1 MTIRKLYETYD
12 QPQNDQEMQSHMQ
25 TQQPSKILSMD
36 QFIDN
41 TDEID
46 NTDPM
51 ADPMAD
57 QMAEPIP
64 GPMADQMAEPI
75 PGPMA
80 DPMANQQTA
89 LPAFDPM
96 NLTVSQFIERC
107 DKINPLVCM
116 GLSTFIEANSE
127 ALANEV
133 NGGEEFDLDKEA
145 NLDFPPVAA
154 PETKANDFSL
164 DQPEADLDFPQ
175 EAEPTAI

>member
-12 QPQNDQEMQSHMQ
+12 QPQDDQGMQSHMQ
-25 TQQPSKILSMD
+25 TTVPPKILSMD

-51 ADPMAD
+51 ADPIAEPMTD
-57 QMAEPIP
+57 PMTEPMAEP
-64 GPMADQMAEPI
+64 MD
-75 PGPMA
+75 
-80 DPMANQQTA
+80 NQQTA

-96 NLTVSQFIERC
+96 SLTVSQFIERC

-116 GLSTFIEANSE
+116 GLNAFIEANSE

-154 PETKANDFSL
+154 PEAKPTDFSL
-164 DQPEADLDFPQ
+164 DQPATDLDFPQ
-175 EAEPTAI
+175 ETETEPAAI

>member
-57 QMAEPIP
+57 QMAEPI
-64 GPMADQMAEPI
+64 AEPMTE
-75 PGPMA
+75 PM
-80 DPMANQQTA
+80 DNQQTA

-145 NLDFPPVAA
+145 NLDFPPEAA
-154 PETKANDFSL
+154 PEAKPTDFSL
-164 DQPEADLDFPQ
+164 DQPATDLDFPQ
-175 EAEPTAI
+175 ETEPSAI

>member
-12 QPQNDQEMQSHMQ
+12 QPQDDQGMQSHMQ
-25 TQQPSKILSMD
+25 TTVPPKILSMD

-51 ADPMAD
+51 ADPIAEPMTD
-57 QMAEPIP
+57 PMTEPMAEP
-64 GPMADQMAEPI
+64 MD
-75 PGPMA
+75 
-80 DPMANQQTA
+80 NQQTA

-116 GLSTFIEANSE
+116 GLNAFIEANSE

-154 PETKANDFSL
+154 PEAKPTDFSL
-164 DQPEADLDFPQ
+164 DQPATDLDFPQ
-175 EAEPTAI
+175 ETETEPAAI

>member
-1 MTIRKLYETYD
+1 MKNFMTIRKLYETYD

-57 QMAEPIP
+57 QMAEPI
-64 GPMADQMAEPI
+64 AEPMTE
-75 PGPMA
+75 PM
-80 DPMANQQTA
+80 DNQQTA

-145 NLDFPPVAA
+145 NLDFPPEAA
-154 PETKANDFSL
+154 PEAKPTDFSL
-164 DQPEADLDFPQ
+164 DQPATDLDFPQ
-175 EAEPTAI
+175 ETEPSAI

>member
-12 QPQNDQEMQSHMQ
+12 QPQDDQGMQSHMQ

-51 ADPMAD
+51 AEPMT
-57 QMAEPIP
+57 EPMTE
-64 GPMADQMAEPI
+64 PMPEP
-75 PGPMA
+75 M
-80 DPMANQQTA
+80 DNQQTA

-116 GLSTFIEANSE
+116 GLNAFIEANSE

-154 PETKANDFSL
+154 PEAKPTDFSL
-164 DQPEADLDFPQ
+164 DQPATDLDFPQ
-175 EAEPTAI
+175 ETETEPVAI

>member
-57 QMAEPIP
+57 QMTE
-64 GPMADQMAEPI
+64 PMAE
-75 PGPMA
+75 
-80 DPMANQQTA
+80 PMANQQTA

-96 NLTVSQFIERC
+96 NLTVSQFMERC

-154 PETKANDFSL
+154 PEATPTDFSL
-164 DQPEADLDFPQ
+164 DQPATDLDFPQ
-175 EAEPTAI
+175 ETEPVAI

>member
-1 MTIRKLYETYD
+1 MKNFMTIRKLYETYD

-57 QMAEPIP
+57 QMAEPI
-64 GPMADQMAEPI
+64 AEPMTE
-75 PGPMA
+75 PM
-80 DPMANQQTA
+80 DNQQTA

-116 GLSTFIEANSE
+116 GLSAFIEANSE

-154 PETKANDFSL
+154 PEATPTDFSL
-164 DQPEADLDFPQ
+164 DQPATDLDFPQ
-175 EAEPTAI
+175 ETEPTAI

>member
-57 QMAEPIP
+57 QMAEPI
-64 GPMADQMAEPI
+64 AEPMTE
-75 PGPMA
+75 PM
-80 DPMANQQTA
+80 DNQQTA

-116 GLSTFIEANSE
+116 GLSAFIEANSE

-154 PETKANDFSL
+154 PEATPTDFSL
-164 DQPEADLDFPQ
+164 DQPATDLDFPQ
-175 EAEPTAI
+175 ETEPTAI

>member
-12 QPQNDQEMQSHMQ
+12 QPQDDQGMQSHMQ
-25 TQQPSKILSMD
+25 TTVPPKILSMD

-51 ADPMAD
+51 ADPIAEPMTD
-57 QMAEPIP
+57 PMAEP
-64 GPMADQMAEPI
+64 MAEP
-75 PGPMA
+75 M
-80 DPMANQQTA
+80 DNQQTA

-96 NLTVSQFIERC
+96 SLTVSQFIERC

-116 GLSTFIEANSE
+116 GLNAFIEANSE

-154 PETKANDFSL
+154 PEAKPTDFSL
-164 DQPEADLDFPQ
+164 DQPATDLDFPQ
-175 EAEPTAI
+175 ETETEPVAI

>member
-1 MTIRKLYETYD
+1 
-12 QPQNDQEMQSHMQ
+12 MQ

-57 QMAEPIP
+57 QMAEPMTEP
-64 GPMADQMAEPI
+64 MAEP
-75 PGPMA
+75 M
-80 DPMANQQTA
+80 DNQQTA

-116 GLSTFIEANSE
+116 GLSAFIEANSE

>member
-1 MTIRKLYETYD
+1 MKNFMTIRKLYETYD
-12 QPQNDQEMQSHMQ
+12 QPQDDQGMQSHMQ
-25 TQQPSKILSMD
+25 TTVPPKILSMD

-51 ADPMAD
+51 ADPI
-57 QMAEPIP
+57 AEPMTE
-64 GPMADQMAEPI
+64 PMTEP
-75 PGPMA
+75 M
-80 DPMANQQTA
+80 DNQQTA

-116 GLSTFIEANSE
+116 GLNTFIEANSE

-154 PETKANDFSL
+154 PEAKPTDFSL
-164 DQPEADLDFPQ
+164 DQPATDLDFPQ
-175 EAEPTAI
+175 ETETEPAAI

>member
-1 MTIRKLYETYD
+1 MKNFMTIRKLYETYD

-57 QMAEPIP
+57 QMAEP
-64 GPMADQMAEPI
+64 MAEPMTE
-75 PGPMA
+75 PM
-80 DPMANQQTA
+80 DNQQTA

-154 PETKANDFSL
+154 PEATPTDFSL
-164 DQPEADLDFPQ
+164 DQPATDLDFPQ
-175 EAEPTAI
+175 ETEPVAI

>member
-12 QPQNDQEMQSHMQ
+12 QPQDDQGMQSHMQ
-25 TQQPSKILSMD
+25 TTVPPKILSMD

-51 ADPMAD
+51 ADPI
-57 QMAEPIP
+57 AE
-64 GPMADQMAEPI
+64 
-75 PGPMA
+75 PMA
-80 DPMANQQTA
+80 DPMADPMDNQQTA

-116 GLSTFIEANSE
+116 GLNAFIEANSE

-154 PETKANDFSL
+154 PEAKPTDFSL
-164 DQPEADLDFPQ
+164 DQPATDLDFPQ
-175 EAEPTAI
+175 ETETEPVAI

>member
-1 MTIRKLYETYD
+1 MKNFITIRKLYETYD
-12 QPQNDQEMQSHMQ
+12 QPQDDQGMQSHMQ

-51 ADPMAD
+51 ADPMA
-57 QMAEPIP
+57 E
-64 GPMADQMAEPI
+64 
-75 PGPMA
+75 PMA
-80 DPMANQQTA
+80 DPMADPMAEPMDNQQTA

-96 NLTVSQFIERC
+96 SLTVSQFIERC

-116 GLSTFIEANSE
+116 GLNAFIEANSE

-154 PETKANDFSL
+154 PEAKPTDFSL
-164 DQPEADLDFPQ
+164 DQPATDLDFPQ
-175 EAEPTAI
+175 ETETEPVAI

>member
-12 QPQNDQEMQSHMQ
+12 QPQDDQGMQSHMQ
-25 TQQPSKILSMD
+25 TTVPPKILSMD

-51 ADPMAD
+51 ADPI
-57 QMAEPIP
+57 AEPMTE
-64 GPMADQMAEPI
+64 PMTEP
-75 PGPMA
+75 M
-80 DPMANQQTA
+80 DNQQTA

-116 GLSTFIEANSE
+116 GLNAFIEANSE

-154 PETKANDFSL
+154 PEAKPTDFSL
-164 DQPEADLDFPQ
+164 DQPATDLDFPQ
-175 EAEPTAI
+175 ETETEPVAI